1 MVRQAPDQNTP
12 RRGALG
18 YGVEVPTAFDGHKIS
33 MMVAG
38 LKYLV
43 ARLAAANSLGEKD
56 LAVCRRDGS
65 YEVLPPKPVG
75 ASPDLGNESDLP

>member
-38 LKYLV
+38 MKYLV
-43 ARLAAANSLGEKD
+43 ARLAAGNSLGEKD

-65 YEVLPPKPVG
+65 YEVLPPKAGRGEP
-75 ASPDLGNESDLP
+75 

>member
-18 YGVEVPTAFDGHKIS
+18 YGVEVPTAFGHKTS
-33 MMVAG
+33 MAVAG
-38 LKYLV
+38 MKYLV
-43 ARLAAANSLGEKD
+43 ARLAAGNSLGEKD

-65 YEVLPPKPVG
+65 YEVLPPKAGRGEP
-75 ASPDLGNESDLP
+75 